1 MDGCSTGNP
10 GMAALGGILRD
21 SREELLGAFK
31 SFLGYRPIL
40 YVELM
45 AVHKGL
51 ELAVHLA
58 HSILEV

>member
-1 MDGCSTGNP
+1 
-10 GMAALGGILRD
+10 MAALGGILRD